1 MTEFINRKEAGV
13 ALAEKL
19 KQYLEK
25 NLKNT
30 HKNDILIVGLPRGGV
45 SVALEVAR
53 KFGSQLD
60 ILVSKK
66 IPHPSCAEYAIGA
79 VTSDGQIVLNPDIP
93 ESTDWQHY
101 LEEQSQKLLCKT
113 KESEGYFYDHAGYI
127 PRIFENKIVIIVD
140 DGIATGMTAI
150 AAAETARHRG
160 ARLVIVAAPVISLES
175 HHQISKFCQH
185 VIGIHVTSDFETVG
199 QFYLDFSQISDQEV
213 LDAMKESHRF
223 APPGDMSFIL
233 QNH

>member
-1 MTEFINRKEAGV
+1 MTEFKNRKKAGV

-19 KQYLEK
+19 EHYLSK
-25 NLKNT
+25 SLPNANKS
-30 HKNDILIVGLPRGGV
+30 DFLIVGLPRGGV
-45 SVALEVAR
+45 VVALEVAR
-53 KFGSQLD
+53 RFRCQLD

-66 IPHPSCAEYAIGA
+66 IPHPSCPEYAIGA

-93 ESTDWQHY
+93 ESSDWEHY
-101 LEEQSQKLLCKT
+101 LEEQSHRLLSTT

-127 PRIFENKIVIIVD
+127 ARVFENKIVIIVD

-160 ARLVIVAAPVISLES
+160 ASTVVVAAPVISLES
-175 HHQISKFCQH
+175 HHQISKYCQH
-185 VIGIHVTSDFETVG
+185 VVGNLVTADFETVG
-199 QFYLDFSQISDQEV
+199 QFYLDFKQVTNQEV
-213 LDAMKESHRF
+213 LDSMRESHRF
-223 APPGDMSFIL
+223 APPGDLSFIL